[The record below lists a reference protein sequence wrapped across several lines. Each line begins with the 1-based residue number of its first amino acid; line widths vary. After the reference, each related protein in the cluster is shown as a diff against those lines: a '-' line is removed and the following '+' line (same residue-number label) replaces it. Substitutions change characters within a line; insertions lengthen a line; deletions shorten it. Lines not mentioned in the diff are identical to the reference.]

1 MVSITR
7 ILRAIEIPL
16 MLVLYGIVWIAVQ
29 PFLIMGLRILD
40 TGTPALRQVVSVVAY
55 MLINAVW
62 LLLWY
67 KLAKYVRDR
76 SLLKQK

>member
-40 TGTPALRQVVSVVAY
+40 TGTPVLRQVVSVVAY
-55 MLINAVW
+55 LLINAVW

>member
-16 MLVLYGIVWIAVQ
+16 MLVLYGVVWIAVQ

-40 TGTPALRQVVSVVAY
+40 TGTPILRQVISVVAY
-55 MLINAVW
+55 LLINAAW
-62 LLLWY
+62 LFLWY
-67 KLAKYVRDR
+67 KLTKYIRDR

>member
-1 MVSITR
+1 MAGITR

-29 PFLIMGLRILD
+29 PFLIMSLRILD
-40 TGTPALRQVVSVVAY
+40 TGTPVLRQVVSVVAY
-55 MLINAVW
+55 LLINAVW
-62 LLLWY
+62 LFLWY

-76 SLLKQK
+76 SILKQK

>member
-1 MVSITR
+1 MADITR

-16 MLVLYGIVWIAVQ
+16 MLVLYGIAWIAVQ

-40 TGTPALRQVVSVVAY
+40 TGTPVLRQVISVIAY
-55 MLINAVW
+55 LLINAAW
-62 LLLWY
+62 LLVWY
-67 KLAKYVRDR
+67 KLAKHVRDR

>member
-29 PFLIMGLRILD
+29 PFLIMGLRVLD
-40 TGTPALRQVVSVVAY
+40 TGTPVLHQVVSVVAY
-55 MLINAVW
+55 LLINAVW

>member
-40 TGTPALRQVVSVVAY
+40 TGTPALRQVVSVIAY
-55 MLINAVW
+55 LLINAAW
-62 LLLWY
+62 LLVWY
-67 KLAKYVRDR
+67 KLAKYVRDH

>member
-29 PFLIMGLRILD
+29 PFLIMSLRILD
-40 TGTPALRQVVSVVAY
+40 TGTPVLRQVISVVAY
-55 MLINAVW
+55 LLINAVW
-62 LLLWY
+62 LFLWY
-67 KLAKYVRDR
+67 KLVKYVRDR